1 MLRHVAQ
8 RLINLIPLLLGV
20 SLLSFIVIQ
29 LSPGDF
35 LSEMRLNPVVSAET
49 VETMRR
55 NFGLDQPIPVQYV
68 KWLRE
73 IFLRGD
79 LGFSFAYH
87 VPVTWLIGTRLL
99 NTLIL
104 NIAALII
111 AWTVAI
117 PIGIHAAT
125 RQYSPSDNAL
135 SMTAYLG
142 ISTPTFFSGL
152 LLLLFAFKTRLLPIG
167 GMTSLDYEFF
177 PWYGKILDVARH
189 LVIPATV
196 LAFGASAGLMRQM
209 RGNLLEELRQD
220 YVRTA
225 RAKGLAERP
234 VIYKH
239 AVRNAINP
247 LVTLFGFE
255 IGGLLS
261 GSAILETVVGWPGL
275 GRLILEAVL
284 QKDLYLVMGSL
295 MIGSVTLVLGNLVAD
310 ILLAVADPRIRY
322 D

>member
-1 MLRHVAQ
+1 MLRHIVQ
-8 RLINLIPLLLGV
+8 RLLNLIPLLFGV
-20 SLLSFIVIQ
+20 TLISFIIIQ

-35 LSEMRLNPVVSAET
+35 LSEMRLNPVVSSET
-49 VETMRR
+49 VEAMRR
-55 NFGLDQPIPVQYV
+55 NFGLDQPLHIQYL
-68 KWLRE
+68 KWLRA

-79 LGFSFAYH
+79 LGYSFAYH
-87 VPVTWLIGTRLL
+87 VPVTWLIGSRLL

-104 NIAALII
+104 NLAALVI
-111 AWTVAI
+111 AWLVAI

-125 RQYSPSDNAL
+125 RQDSFSDNTL

-152 LLLLFAFKTRLLPIG
+152 
-167 GMTSLDYEFF
+167 
-177 PWYGKILDVARH
+177 
-189 LVIPATV
+189 
-196 LAFGASAGLMRQM
+196 MRQM
-209 RGNLLEELRQD
+209 RGNLLEVLRQD

-247 LVTLFGFE
+247 LITIFGFE

-261 GSAILETVVGWPGL
+261 GSAILENVVGWPGL
-275 GRLILEAVL
+275 GRLILEALV
-284 QKDLYLVMGSL
+284 QKDLYVVMGSL
-295 MIGSVTLVLGNLVAD
+295 LIGSITLVLGNLGAG
-310 ILLAVADPRIRY
+310 LLPAFADPRIRY